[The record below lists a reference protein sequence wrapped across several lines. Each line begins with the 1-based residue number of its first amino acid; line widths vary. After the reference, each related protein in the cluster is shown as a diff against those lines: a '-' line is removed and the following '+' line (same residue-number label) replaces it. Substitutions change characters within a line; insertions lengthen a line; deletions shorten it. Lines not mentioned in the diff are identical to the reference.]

1 MQQFCCCLSS
11 RTDKVSPG
19 ESFDHS
25 KSPSPSSDESVNIFR
40 ADRHC
45 TDIMFIAIKAAFIL
59 ILLVLIIYCMA
70 FGDIYRIINGYD
82 DCANVCGRDNKPD
95 QSLPCK
101 GADRSK
107 EPFLLVEGSGVTES
121 DLHRMCVSSCDE
133 IEGFKPFLNRCIRK
147 NNPTDEVATRT
158 GLRNFFQEVSED
170 LEACHREM
178 VWLAVTA
185 FAFSLLT
192 LVLLRVIPGL
202 IVWLVLLA
210 VVLACTAGTIWL
222 WLRWQYEAEH
232 LPPSAADSSRMRM
245 NNWLYYAIAATVA
258 TLLVYLVILVMRKRI
273 KLVVQLF
280 KEAGKAIAS
289 MPFLLAEPILT
300 FATIAAVI
308 VLYVYFTVWIE
319 SAGMLV
325 VESNNS
331 AKYVKDSTMLLTRWY
346 NLFAFLWFCQFVIGC
361 QHMVIAGA
369 VAGWFFTRNKSNL
382 SNPIGRSYCNLLRYH
397 LGTVALGSFV
407 IALVQFLRAMLKLL
421 MHSVRNPQNRVTSFL
436 FDCCQ
441 CCLQCFERFLQYLT
455 RNAYILTA
463 MHGDPFCQAGRNAF
477 RLLTNNALRVFAIN
491 SVGDFVLVLAKVFVV
506 VATGLIG
513 VELIQKKVGLHHP
526 YVPLI
531 LVGIFAYLVAHCFM
545 TVYEMTVDTIFLC
558 FCEDCESNDGISRPY
573 YMSRGLMEFVQ
584 NSKKALS
591 IADKSSGGTRQSV
604 RDGKAWMGAS
614 AKPNGGGS
622 PTTAQ
627 QRATAIS
634 ETVD

>member
-1 MQQFCCCLSS
+1 MQQLCCCLTS

-25 KSPSPSSDESVNIFR
+25 KSPSPSIHESINVFR
-40 ADRHC
+40 TERQC
-45 TDIMFIAIKAAFIL
+45 TDILFIAIKAAFIL

-82 DCANVCGRDNKPD
+82 DCANVCGRDNQPD

-101 GADRSK
+101 GADRTR
-107 EPFLLVEGSGVTES
+107 EQFLLVEGSGVTES
-121 DLHRMCVSSCDE
+121 DLHRMCVASCDE
-133 IEGFKPFLNRCIRK
+133 VEGFKPFLNRCIRK
-147 NNPTDEVATRT
+147 NNPTEEVATRT
-158 GLRNFFQEVSED
+158 GLKNFFQEVSED
-170 LEACHREM
+170 LEACHKEM
-178 VWLAVTA
+178 LWLAVTS
-185 FAFSLLT
+185 FVFSLLT
-192 LVLLRVIPGL
+192 LLLLRIIPGL

-222 WLRWQYEAEH
+222 WFRWQYESEQLPEAAAE
-232 LPPSAADSSRMRM
+232 SARTRM
-245 NNWLYYAIAATVA
+245 NSWLYYAIAATIV
-258 TLLVYLVILVMRKRI
+258 TLLVFLVILVMRKRI

-300 FATIAAVI
+300 FTTIAVVI

-331 AKYVKDSTMLLTRWY
+331 AKYMKNSTMLFTRWY
-346 NLFAFLWFCQFVIGC
+346 NLFAFLWFCQFIIGC

-369 VAGWFFTRNKSNL
+369 VACWFFTRNKTHL

-397 LGTVALGSFV
+397 LGTVALGSFI
-407 IALVQFLRAMLKLL
+407 IAVVQFLRTMLKLL
-421 MHSVRNPQNRVTSFL
+421 MHTVRNPQNRVTSFL

-463 MHGDPFCQAGRNAF
+463 MHGDPFCLAGKNAF

-506 VATGLIG
+506 VATVLIG
-513 VELIQKKVGLHHP
+513 VELIQKKAGLHHP

-584 NSKKALS
+584 NSKKALAVSEKTSGRTKQS
-591 IADKSSGGTRQSV
+591 IQ
-604 RDGKAWMGAS
+604 DGKAWMA
-614 AKPNGGGS
+614 ATKPTGTSGG
-622 PTTAQ
+622 TAQ

>member
-1 MQQFCCCLSS
+1 MQQLCCCLTS

-25 KSPSPSSDESVNIFR
+25 KSPSPSSSHESGNGFQSE
-40 ADRHC
+40 RHC
-45 TDIMFIAIKAAFIL
+45 TDILFIAIKAAFIL

-95 QSLPCK
+95 QNLPCK
-101 GADRSK
+101 GADRTG
-107 EPFLLVEGSGVTES
+107 EPFLLVEGSGVTEAICTGCAWRAVTMS
-121 DLHRMCVSSCDE
+121 KACKCYSNVNRSIVPPLTRTYPDPLPPIGAS
-133 IEGFKPFLNRCIRK
+133 KPFLNRCVRK
-147 NNPTDEVATRT
+147 NNPTEEVITRT
-158 GLRNFFQEVSED
+158 GLKNFFQEVSED

-178 VWLAVTA
+178 LWLAVIS
-185 FAFSLLT
+185 FVCSLLT
-192 LVLLRVIPGL
+192 LLLLRVIPGV

-222 WLRWQYEAEH
+222 WLRWKYETEQLSAVAAE
-232 LPPSAADSSRMRM
+232 SARMRM
-245 NNWLYYAIAATVA
+245 NSWLYYAIAATVV
-258 TLLVYLVILVMRKRI
+258 TLIVYLVILVMRKRI
-273 KLVVQLF
+273 RLVVQLF

-289 MPFLLAEPILT
+289 MPLLLAEPILT

-325 VESNNS
+325 VESNSS

-346 NLFAFLWFCQFVIGC
+346 NLLAFLWFCQFIIGC

-369 VAGWFFTRNKSNL
+369 VAGWFFTRNKANL

-407 IALVQFLRAMLKLL
+407 IALVQFLRTMLKLL
-421 MHSVRNPQNRVTSFL
+421 MHSVRNPQNRITSFL

-477 RLLTNNALRVFAIN
+477 RLLTSNALRVFAIN
-491 SVGDFVLVLAKVFVV
+491 SVGDFVLALAKVFVV

-513 VELIQKKVGLHHP
+513 MELIQRKAGLHHP

-558 FCEDCESNDGISRPY
+558 FCED
-573 YMSRGLMEFVQ
+573 L
-584 NSKKALS
+584 
-591 IADKSSGGTRQSV
+591 
-604 RDGKAWMGAS
+604 
-614 AKPNGGGS
+614 
-622 PTTAQ
+622 
-627 QRATAIS
+627 
-634 ETVD
+634 